1 MSKSEKFSNM
11 LISAGLF
18 MVGAPLFLNSF
29 FYTVDAGN
37 FI

>member
-1 MSKSEKFSNM
+1 MSKSEKLSNM
-11 LISAGLF
+11 LISAGLLL
-18 MVGAPLFLNSF
+18 VGTPLFLNSF